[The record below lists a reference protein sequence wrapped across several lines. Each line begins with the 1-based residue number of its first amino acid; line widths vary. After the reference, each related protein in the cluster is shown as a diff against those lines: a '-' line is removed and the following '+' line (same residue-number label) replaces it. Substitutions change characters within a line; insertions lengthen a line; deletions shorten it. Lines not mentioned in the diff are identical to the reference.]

1 MSYVSNMNAHMT
13 RKLSRFKRLN
23 RKGGIEGLPMELMI
37 IVVIAALGTAVL
49 VGWMGNIETP
59 ETIGHVD
66 SSVDQIVMTSDKSTN
81 VNFTITVTDTSGD
94 AISGATVV
102 LTGCNVSKGTSG
114 TTVYGVTNSAGQV
127 AFSGLSL
134 QKTTSGVGYINVSVS
149 AGDYGEDSS
158 LRIPVVR

>member
-49 VGWMGNIETP
+49 VGWMGNIEAP
-59 ETIGHVD
+59 ESIGHVD
-66 SSVDQIVMTSDKSTN
+66 SSVDQIVMTSDKNTN

-114 TTVYGVTNSAGQV
+114 IT
-127 AFSGLSL
+127 GLSL

>member
-1 MSYVSNMNAHMT
+1 MSKMMAYAKKKL
-13 RKLSRFKRLN
+13 RKLN

-66 SSVDQIVMTSDKSTN
+66 SSVDQIVMTTDKNTN
-81 VNFTITVTDTSGD
+81 VSFTITVTDTSGD
-94 AISGATVV
+94 AIPNATVV

-114 TTVYGVTNSAGQV
+114 ATVYG
-127 AFSGLSL
+127 
-134 QKTTSGVGYINVSVS
+134 TT
-149 AGDYGEDSS
+149 
-158 LRIPVVR
+158 

>member
-1 MSYVSNMNAHMT
+1 
-13 RKLSRFKRLN
+13 
-23 RKGGIEGLPMELMI
+23 
-37 IVVIAALGTAVL
+37 
-49 VGWMGNIETP
+49 MGNIETP

-66 SSVDQIVMTSDKSTN
+66 SSVDQIVMTTDKNTN
-81 VNFTITVTDTSGD
+81 VSFTITVTDTSGD
-94 AISGATVV
+94 AIPNATVV

-114 TTVYGVTNSAGQV
+114 ATVYGTTNSAGQ
-127 AFSGLSL
+127 ASFTGLSI

>member
-1 MSYVSNMNAHMT
+1 MMAYAKKKF
-13 RKLSRFKRLN
+13 RKLN

-66 SSVDQIVMTSDKSTN
+66 SSVDQIVMTTDKNTN
-81 VNFTITVTDTSGD
+81 VSFTITVTDTSGD
-94 AISGATVV
+94 AIPNATVV

-114 TTVYGVTNSAGQV
+114 ATVYGTTNSAGQV
-127 AFSGLSL
+127 SFTGLSI